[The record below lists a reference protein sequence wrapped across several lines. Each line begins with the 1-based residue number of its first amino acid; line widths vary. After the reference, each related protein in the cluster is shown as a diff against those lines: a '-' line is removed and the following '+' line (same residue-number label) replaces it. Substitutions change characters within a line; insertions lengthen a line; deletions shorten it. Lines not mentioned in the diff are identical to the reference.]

1 MSSSRSKVRAFRITH
16 TQNNLLNNAPYKGR
30 ANAIVRVLL
39 QLYFNKNL
47 RGIEV
52 EALIKAEENSI
63 IENQKEN
70 LLKFRQMLQVQGQEK
85 RQEIK
90 GQKERKNGNNSSRV

>member
-1 MSSSRSKVRAFRITH
+1 MNDVET
-16 TQNNLLNNAPYKGR
+16 L
-30 ANAIVRVLL
+30 
-39 QLYFNKNL
+39 
-47 RGIEV
+47 IE
-52 EALIKAEENSI
+52 AEENSI
-63 IENQKEN
+63 AINQKEN

>member
-16 TQNNLLNNAPYKGR
+16 TQNNLLNNAPYKGK
-30 ANAIVRVLL
+30 ANSIIRVLL
-39 QLYFNKNL
+39 QLYFNKRLPMNDVETL
-47 RGIEV
+47 IE
-52 EALIKAEENSI
+52 AEENSI
-63 IENQKEN
+63 AINQKEN